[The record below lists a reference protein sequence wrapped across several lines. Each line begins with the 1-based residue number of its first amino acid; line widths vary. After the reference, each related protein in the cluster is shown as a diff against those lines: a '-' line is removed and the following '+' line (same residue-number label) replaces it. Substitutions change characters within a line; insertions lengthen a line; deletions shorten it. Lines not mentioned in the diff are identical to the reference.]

1 MKLKL
6 EYMGYAFNPD
16 DPSSEIMKD
25 EGWKVGDWISVD
37 VAQWRVRTD
46 QQRKAIEVYCRKLA
60 HVFTEMG
67 LDMRQVFNKMREG
80 VDIPWTQDRVKDV
93 IWREIQIVILNKKS
107 TARLSPEE
115 VTRVYEVVNKFTA
128 RMGVSL

>member
-1 MKLKL
+1 
-6 EYMGYAFNPD
+6 
-16 DPSSEIMKD
+16 
-25 EGWKVGDWISVD
+25 
-37 VAQWRVRTD
+37 
-46 QQRKAIEVYCRKLA
+46 VYCRKLA

-115 VTRVYEVVNKFTA
+115 VTRVYEVVSKFTG